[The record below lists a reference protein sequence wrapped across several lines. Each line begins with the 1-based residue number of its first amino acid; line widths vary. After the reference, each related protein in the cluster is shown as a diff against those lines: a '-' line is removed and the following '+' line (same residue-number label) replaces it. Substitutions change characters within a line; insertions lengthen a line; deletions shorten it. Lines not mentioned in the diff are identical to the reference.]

1 MKRKQK
7 LGKIIATACLTV
19 LSTIFIIPLIWM
31 LSTSAKLEKDVMT
44 FPIQWIPREWRFIEN
59 FKTVWMGDIP
69 FALFYWNSIKLVF
82 FMTLFTLVFS
92 SMAGFAFAKLR
103 FPGRSLA
110 FAILMSF
117 FLIPE
122 ESTLVPRYILIKWL
136 GLYNTHEGLILMG
149 AFSIPLTFLMRQFL
163 LSINK
168 EFLEAAKIDG
178 AGYFR
183 MFLQIVVPLAKPI
196 LATVA
201 ILKFIWT
208 WNSYQTPLIFIYNPK
223 LYTITLGIQSFK
235 DQYTDPYAV
244 MMMASLSAI
253 APILI
258 VFIALQ
264 KQVIKGISAGG
275 VKG

>member
-7 LGKIIATACLTV
+7 LGNIIVTACLTV
-19 LSTIFIIPLIWM
+19 ISIIFIIPLIWM

-69 FALFYWNSIKLVF
+69 FALFYWNSLKLVF

-103 FPGRSLA
+103 FPGRGLA

-122 ESTLVPRYILIKWL
+122 ESTLVPRYILIKWM

-183 MFLQIVVPLAKPI
+183 IFLQIVVPLAKPI